1 MASPLPRP
9 ATRMKLEELSQR
21 KFFAMPNPKGY
32 SARQIR
38 LHWMVA
44 VVIVLQFVL
53 HEPMSQA
60 WEGIEEGDSPAFNWL
75 VLAHIAGGALVLIF
89 ALWRLGL
96 RQMRGVPPVPDAGSA
111 PLRVAAHLV
120 HWGLYT
126 LMIAMPL
133 SGGVA
138 WFGGISAAAEAHEA
152 MKPALLALVAV
163 HVLAALWHQ
172 FWLKDGLM
180 LRMKRPLD

>member
-1 MASPLPRP
+1 MSSL
-9 ATRMKLEELSQR
+9 
-21 KFFAMPNPKGY
+21 KGY

-38 LHWMVA
+38 LHWMAA

-60 WEGIEEGDSPAFNWL
+60 WDGIEAGRSPAFNWL
-75 VLAHIAGGALVLIF
+75 VLAHIAGGGLVLVF
-89 ALWRLGL
+89 ALWRLAL
-96 RQMRGVPPVPDAGSA
+96 RQIRGVPPAPATESA
-111 PLRVAAHLV
+111 PLRMAAHLG
-120 HWGLYT
+120 HLALYA
-126 LMIAMPL
+126 LMIALPL
-133 SGGVA
+133 SGVLA
-138 WFGGISAAAEAHEA
+138 WFGGVSSAAEAHEA
-152 MKPALLALVAV
+152 MRVALLALVGL